1 MHWRTSLTYDGLMI
15 YITLLI
21 YRQSVHQ
28 GTLKDTAMQKGGREA
43 FKANMLKKLET
54 KPWIAEH
61 CVSSIPHPSPTLS

>member
-1 MHWRTSLTYDGLMI
+1 MYDGLTMI
-15 YITLLI
+15 HKTLLI
-21 YRQSVHQ
+21 CPQSVHQ

-61 CVSSIPHPSPTLS
+61 CMSSIPNPSSILSQST

>member
-1 MHWRTSLTYDGLMI
+1 MYDDLMI
-15 YITLLI
+15 YRTLLI

-61 CVSSIPHPSPTLS
+61 CMSSVPHPFSILSQNIQ